1 MYKKGSP
8 TMRKPLLLSLL
19 LALASSLALADTQI
33 PWDLPT
39 LLQKIPPLKHDGSG
53 RLAMVTWDRFRLSA
67 DDKSFED
74 AKPLPPEMYA
84 ALAARGLTQ
93 ALFPDEK
100 YIPMA
105 LAIQQAGGQVIFVQ
119 GDGGNGAYSEDPGS
133 LHQLPKNYKIPEGED
148 HYACPLETAG
158 WNIRANKL
166 RATLT
171 KFRDAGVKVTGFWMD
186 WEGEPWPLQEQWN
199 QAKACPRCRAEF
211 PPGVLDDWERYRAY
225 IAELRSEL
233 FSAYLAAPV
242 REIYPT
248 CSVTNWEAVFSAPDR
263 VTWSWTQ
270 TRSLPPQQIGLLTGS
285 NPIAYGDDML
295 YKFHAGTLG
304 KLPLNQE
311 NMDRLYTTV
320 ELAQISQ
327 NAAVQDKWSPEK
339 QTIPWVDRYCPDADD
354 PKVPIFS
361 RDRYREVLRHLWLR
375 GATSMQLFQ
384 PVRKGH
390 ESIATEEV
398 EYAVAVYDE
407 MLAYRKFLDAGKV
420 MNVTVPD
427 MQDPIWSGLQLGDEA
442 LVRAFVQDTRPG
454 SVTIRPWADAPA
466 VTLAAPPAGA
476 TYLLRHTAGRPVGVQ
491 EQKTL

>member
-1 MYKKGSP
+1 MLAAGGGLAAADA
-8 TMRKPLLLSLL
+8 PL
-19 LALASSLALADTQI
+19 A
-33 PWDLPT
+33 WDLPT
-39 LLQKIPPLKHDGSG
+39 LLQKVPPLKHDASA
-53 RLAMVTWDRFRLSA
+53 RLAMVTWDRFRMSA
-67 DDKSFED
+67 DDKSFEEG
-74 AKPLPPEMYA
+74 KPLPAEMYK

-93 ALFPDEK
+93 ALFPDVK

-105 LAIQQAGGQVIFVQ
+105 LAMQAAGCQVIFVQ
-119 GDGGNGAYSEDPGS
+119 GDGGNGCYSEDPGS
-133 LHQLPKNYKIPEGED
+133 LHQLPKDYKIPEGED

-158 WNIRANKL
+158 WNLRANKL

-186 WEGEPWPLQEQWN
+186 WEGEPWPLDEQWK

-225 IAELRSEL
+225 IALLRANL

-242 REIYPT
+242 LEIYPT
-248 CSVTNWEAVFSAPDR
+248 CSVTNWEAVFSAPES

-270 TRSLPPQQIGLLTGS
+270 SRSLPPQQIGLLTGS

-295 YKFHAGTLG
+295 VQLHWKKLG
-304 KLPLNQE
+304 DLPVNQE
-311 NMDRLYTTV
+311 NMDRLYTSV

-327 NAAVQDKWSPEK
+327 DEAVQGKWAPEK
-339 QTIPWVDRYCPDADD
+339 QIIPWVDRYCPDTDD
-354 PKVPIFS
+354 SKIPIFS

-375 GATSMQLFQ
+375 GATGMQLFQ

-398 EYAVAVYDE
+398 EDAVAIYDE
-407 MLAYRKFLDAGKV
+407 MLEYREFLEGGKV
-420 MNVTVPD
+420 MNTAVPGL
-427 MQDPIWSGLQLGDEA
+427 QEKGPIWSGLLLGNEA
-442 LVRAFVQDTRPG
+442 VVRAFVQEGQPG
-454 SVTIRPWADAPA
+454 NCTIQPWADAPA

-476 TYLLRHTAGRPVGVQ
+476 TYRLRHLPGKPVVVR
-491 EQKTL
+491 EEKAL